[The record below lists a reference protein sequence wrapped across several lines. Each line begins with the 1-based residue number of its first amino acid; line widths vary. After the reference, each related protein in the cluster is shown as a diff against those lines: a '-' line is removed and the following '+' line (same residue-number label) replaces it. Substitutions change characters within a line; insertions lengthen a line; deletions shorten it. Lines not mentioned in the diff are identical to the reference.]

1 MVLFF
6 SFNVNSLHVPVC
18 FAVLTDILCLCSVIH
33 VKYLSFV
40 VHLPVYEKSKDMNVY
55 RFQCL
60 DNLAISFRAKFL
72 NCVQLMQN
80 MTGSETKFPGVF
92 FTNSFLDKNYY

>member
-1 MVLFF
+1 MLSIIVLLYTNQFMR
-6 SFNVNSLHVPVC
+6 
-18 FAVLTDILCLCSVIH
+18 
-33 VKYLSFV
+33 K
-40 VHLPVYEKSKDMNVY
+40 KSKDMNVY
-55 RFQCL
+55 RLQCL